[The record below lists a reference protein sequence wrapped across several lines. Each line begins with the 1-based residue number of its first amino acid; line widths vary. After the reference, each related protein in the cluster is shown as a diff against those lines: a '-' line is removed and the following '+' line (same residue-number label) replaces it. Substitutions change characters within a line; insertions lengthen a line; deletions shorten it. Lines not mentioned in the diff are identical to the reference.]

1 MTLKKGAEEYR
12 QLADKCRETARI
24 ISAENERADLLASAE
39 IWDLIADRLSLDT
52 ASNHRPRQQARREY
66 EQVGDPDFRAA

>member
-12 QLADKCRETARI
+12 QLADKCRETART

-39 IWDLIADRLSLDT
+39 IWDLIADRLSLGS
-52 ASNHRPRQQARREY
+52 ASNHRPRRQAHGRLKEM
-66 EQVGDPDFRAA
+66 GDSGFPAT